1 MKQLRLVL
9 ASKSPRRK
17 ELLQLLGLPFEVI
30 VSEEEEIIT
39 STNPAKVTEELAC
52 QKAAAVADLLDH
64 GIVIG
69 ADTVVAADG
78 KILGK
83 PKDRTDARAMITM
96 LQARSHM
103 VYTGVCLVDS
113 ADRGHSLCFHTGT
126 KVNVAPMTEEEV
138 EEYIRTEEPYDKAG
152 GYGIQGLFAKYIE
165 GVEGDYF
172 TVVGLPV
179 HALYEALKNFAKR
192 T

>member
-1 MKQLRLVL
+1 MNQLRLVL

-17 ELLQLLGLPFEVI
+17 ELLQLLGIPFEVI

-52 QKAAAVADLLDH
+52 QKAAAVAGLLDG

-83 PKDRTDARAMITM
+83 PKDRAEARAMITM

-103 VYTGVCLVDS
+103 VYTGVSLIDS

-126 KVNVAPMTEEEV
+126 KVKVAPMTEEEV
-138 EEYIRTEEPYDKAG
+138 EDYIRTEEPYDKAG

-179 HALYEALKNFAKR
+179 HAVYEALKDFVKR

>member
-52 QKAAAVADLLDH
+52 QKAAAVADLLDA

-83 PKDRTDARAMITM
+83 PKDRADARAMITM

-113 ADRGHSLCFHTGT
+113 TDRKHSLCFHTGT

-152 GYGIQGLFAKYIE
+152 GYGIQGLFARYIE

-179 HALYEALKNFAKR
+179 HALYEALKDFAKR

>member
-52 QKAAAVADLLDH
+52 QKAAAVADLLDA

-83 PKDRTDARAMITM
+83 PKDRADARAMITM

-113 ADRGHSLCFHTGT
+113 ADRKHSLCFHTGT

-179 HALYEALKNFAKR
+179 HALYEELKDFAKR

>member
-52 QKAAAVADLLDH
+52 QKAAAVADLLDA

-83 PKDRTDARAMITM
+83 PKDRADARAMIST

-103 VYTGVCLVDS
+103 VYTGVCLIDS
-113 ADRGHSLCFHTGT
+113 ADRRRSLCFHTGT

-179 HALYEALKNFAKR
+179 HALYEALKDFAKR

>member
-52 QKAAAVADLLDH
+52 QKAAAVADLLDG

-83 PKDRTDARAMITM
+83 PKDRAEARAMITM

-113 ADRGHSLCFHTGT
+113 ADREHSLCFLTGT

-179 HALYEALKNFAKR
+179 HALYEALKVFAKR
-192 T
+192 P

>member
-52 QKAAAVADLLDH
+52 QKAAAVADLLDA

-83 PKDRTDARAMITM
+83 PKDRADARAMITM

-113 ADRGHSLCFHTGT
+113 TDRKHSLCFHTGT

-179 HALYEALKNFAKR
+179 HALYEALKDFAKR

>member
-52 QKAAAVADLLDH
+52 QKAAAVADLLDG

-83 PKDRTDARAMITM
+83 PKDRAEARAMITM

-113 ADRGHSLCFHTGT
+113 ADREHSLCFHTGT

-179 HALYEALKNFAKR
+179 HALYEALKVFAKR
-192 T
+192 P